1 MRKNYKNAAVMLM
14 WIGDQKTY
22 TGDTILVIYRFAE
35 LVYTLTLKP
44 RKPNSTCFP
53 MKKDKT

>member
-1 MRKNYKNAAVMLM
+1 MLM